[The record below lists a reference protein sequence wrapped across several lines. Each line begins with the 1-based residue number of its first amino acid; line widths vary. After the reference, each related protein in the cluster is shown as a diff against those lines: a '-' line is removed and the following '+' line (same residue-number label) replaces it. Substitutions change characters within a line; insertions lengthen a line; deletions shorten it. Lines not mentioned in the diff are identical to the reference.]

1 MRTNFCRFLILLIKN
16 TQHVTKKTYSFVPMQ
31 NFNENWDDKKLY
43 KKYKITKEEIE
54 FIETL
59 VRPLK

>member
-1 MRTNFCRFLILLIKN
+1 
-16 TQHVTKKTYSFVPMQ
+16 MQ

-43 KKYKITKEEIE
+43 KKYKITKEEIA